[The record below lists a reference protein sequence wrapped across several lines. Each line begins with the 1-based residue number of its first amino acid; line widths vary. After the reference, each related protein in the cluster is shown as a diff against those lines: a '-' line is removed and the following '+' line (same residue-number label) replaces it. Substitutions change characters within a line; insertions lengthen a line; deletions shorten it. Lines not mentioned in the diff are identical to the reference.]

1 MFDARCAVGESNR
14 NALLTSVRSPLVDYR
29 STWWWITCLGFAGF
43 DDGADHEGKAILIW
57 CVSVLTMRV
66 DHNDHSATAMTMK
79 GYPMTETNNLGFIE
93 NLAAQIDYSDGST
106 VSKTVMRA
114 EGVNI
119 VLFSF
124 AAGEE
129 LSEHT
134 AAMPVIVEALEGQ
147 LEITAE
153 GRTVTLNP
161 GGIVHFTT
169 RLPHAVR
176 AVEASKMALY
186 MITA

>member
-1 MFDARCAVGESNR
+1 
-14 NALLTSVRSPLVDYR
+14 
-29 STWWWITCLGFAGF
+29 
-43 DDGADHEGKAILIW
+43 
-57 CVSVLTMRV
+57 
-66 DHNDHSATAMTMK
+66 MTMK

-169 RLPHAVR
+169 RPCTRLHRDHVRVLPSGCMGPAPYVSPPPC
-176 AVEASKMALY
+176 A
-186 MITA
+186 TDCT

>member
-1 MFDARCAVGESNR
+1 
-14 NALLTSVRSPLVDYR
+14 
-29 STWWWITCLGFAGF
+29 
-43 DDGADHEGKAILIW
+43 
-57 CVSVLTMRV
+57 
-66 DHNDHSATAMTMK
+66 
-79 GYPMTETNNLGFIE
+79 MTETNNLGFIE

-134 AAMPVIVEALEGQ
+134 AAMPLKVSSKS
-147 LEITAE
+147 
-153 GRTVTLNP
+153 
-161 GGIVHFTT
+161 
-169 RLPHAVR
+169 LPRGAP
-176 AVEASKMALY
+176 
-186 MITA
+186 

>member
-1 MFDARCAVGESNR
+1 
-14 NALLTSVRSPLVDYR
+14 
-29 STWWWITCLGFAGF
+29 
-43 DDGADHEGKAILIW
+43 
-57 CVSVLTMRV
+57 
-66 DHNDHSATAMTMK
+66 MK
-79 GYPMTETNNLGFIE
+79 GYLMTEMNNLGFIE
-93 NLAAQIDYSDGST
+93 DLAAQIDYSDGAT

-114 EGVNI
+114 EGVNV

-124 AAGEE
+124 AAGEK

-153 GRTVTLNP
+153 GRAVTLNP
-161 GGIVHFTT
+161 GGMVHFTT
-169 RLPHAVR
+169 RLPHSVR

>member
-1 MFDARCAVGESNR
+1 
-14 NALLTSVRSPLVDYR
+14 
-29 STWWWITCLGFAGF
+29 
-43 DDGADHEGKAILIW
+43 
-57 CVSVLTMRV
+57 
-66 DHNDHSATAMTMK
+66 
-79 GYPMTETNNLGFIE
+79 MTETNNLGFIE

-186 MITA
+186 MITACLWADQLVEALLSRDTGSDEYSPVWRPRC

>member
-1 MFDARCAVGESNR
+1 
-14 NALLTSVRSPLVDYR
+14 
-29 STWWWITCLGFAGF
+29 
-43 DDGADHEGKAILIW
+43 
-57 CVSVLTMRV
+57 
-66 DHNDHSATAMTMK
+66 MTMK

-134 AAMPVIVEALEGQ
+134 AAMSVIVEALEGQ

>member
-1 MFDARCAVGESNR
+1 
-14 NALLTSVRSPLVDYR
+14 
-29 STWWWITCLGFAGF
+29 
-43 DDGADHEGKAILIW
+43 
-57 CVSVLTMRV
+57 
-66 DHNDHSATAMTMK
+66 
-79 GYPMTETNNLGFIE
+79 MTETNNLGFIE
-93 NLAAQIDYSDGST
+93 NLAAQIDYSDGS
-106 VSKTVMRA
+106 TVMRA

>member
-1 MFDARCAVGESNR
+1 
-14 NALLTSVRSPLVDYR
+14 
-29 STWWWITCLGFAGF
+29 
-43 DDGADHEGKAILIW
+43 
-57 CVSVLTMRV
+57 
-66 DHNDHSATAMTMK
+66 
-79 GYPMTETNNLGFIE
+79 MTETNNLGFIE

-147 LEITAE
+147 LENHCRGAHRDSE
-153 GRTVTLNP
+153 PWG
-161 GGIVHFTT
+161 H
-169 RLPHAVR
+169 
-176 AVEASKMALY
+176 SALHN
-186 MITA
+186 TPAPRGQGS